1 MLLNLTKYIEEKK
14 LYEIFKKKFFE
25 KICGHV
31 FDNNLSNKI
40 IWTIYKEEINKI
52 KLDEKFMEA
61 ILEGIKT
68 KEEILTYNL
77 FENINKSKTKNGLRI
92 NTYRSIFT
100 NEKIIII
107 KIDLEYYKKNKI
119 FLEEILKEIKSEINS
134 IQKSSDIKGMDY
146 YIQID
151 KKIINFTDSYDLFIK
166 ELKEKNIIAS
176 KKDEGKIKIKEAP
189 INENNSFDNKEKEEL
204 KDLLSKEKNNN
215 KKLSEEINKLKSE
228 EKNKNKEHEKT
239 IKNLKNNLDNEKK
252 KFDNLKE
259 TIEKEKIIKKKFE
272 KESKESFLD
281 AIMEKDKEIKDL
293 KSKLSRYPFELMEG
307 ERLMVVIIRSNDQ
320 KIDDAFICKNTD
332 KFRKIE
338 EQLYDIYS
346 EYADYEVFFTINGNK
361 INKNKTLEENNIK
374 NNDIII
380 LNVFD

>member
-1 MLLNLTKYIEEKK
+1 MNNILFYYFNQKNFNKYRLQNEDLNFVIDYLKKNNSFNHTKNITQIILMLLNLTKYIEEKK

-307 ERLMVVIIRSNDQ
+307 ERLMVVIIRSND
-320 KIDDAFICKNTD
+320 
-332 KFRKIE
+332 
-338 EQLYDIYS
+338 
-346 EYADYEVFFTINGNK
+346 
-361 INKNKTLEENNIK
+361 
-374 NNDIII
+374 
-380 LNVFD
+380 